1 MQYSVRIHPE
11 LLSWVKEH
19 AKRKNV
25 TVTSL
30 IVKGLLMVLREEL
43 EPPEKEAKLKRA
55 VQLSLLEDT
64 DEAS

>member
-55 VQLSLLEDT
+55 IQLSLLEDT
-64 DEAS
+64 DETS